1 MTVMKKSGFKTL
13 NTMIFLLTVWPCPA
27 WFISMNTSG
36 ISFYCILGSIVFM
49 IATAKIY
56 KNVSRIENGRII
68 LNCFRT
74 ALIFCIAGLYLPSLV
89 ISDFDDT
96 KCMYSLKRL
105 NYAHGLYGFSGER
118 LEHYKKLFPEK
129 LPDVC
134 DDYEYLTE
142 GLLHDRFP
150 GSRLIFRTD
159 EETIERY
166 AEYYAGFCD
175 KISVEDDESE
185 KTPNELELFMYR
197 AGLDDKWREE
207 FENAE
212 IYSMS
217 GRFREGVLLDKDSG
231 YVVASI
237 DEPK

>member
-1 MTVMKKSGFKTL
+1 MEKSGLKKL
-13 NTMIFLLTVWPCPA
+13 NTMIFMLTVWPCPA

-175 KISVEDDESE
+175 KISVEDYESE
-185 KTPNELELFMYR
+185 KTQNELELFMYR

-212 IYSMS
+212 IRWY
-217 GRFREGVLLDKDSG
+217 K
-231 YVVASI
+231 
-237 DEPK
+237 

>member
-1 MTVMKKSGFKTL
+1 MEKSGLKKL

-185 KTPNELELFMYR
+185 KTQNELELFMYR
-197 AGLDDKWREE
+197 AGLDDRWREE